1 MTLEEYLAQQ
11 AEVNPN
17 FEAEWKLVQAKH
29 AIYTK
34 AIERPR
40 ARKRLLIRLLDAEI
54 VRETATENEA

>member
-1 MTLEEYLAQQ
+1 MTLEEYLAAQ
-11 AEVNPN
+11 AQTNPN
-17 FEAEWKLVQAKH
+17 FEAEWQLVQAKH

-54 VRETATENEA
+54 VRETTTD